1 MGWTLTLAETKSNGI
16 LFGKCFIFGGFTTA
30 DWESTCINKPDP
42 HSFLF
47 SVNEDSKYPITG
59 RDRDA
64 IRCHRDYCAVFGG
77 TGGFCDLG
85 ISSFSNNSKES
96 WFNANEPSFKLP
108 ADYSSKYPSMNGGEQ
123 FFQLKQFEVYSVL
136 VRININKNLGKMN

>member
-1 MGWTLTLAETKSNGI
+1 
-16 LFGKCFIFGGFTTA
+16 
-30 DWESTCINKPDP
+30 
-42 HSFLF
+42 
-47 SVNEDSKYPITG
+47 
-59 RDRDA
+59 
-64 IRCHRDYCAVFGG
+64 VFGG

-136 VRININKNLGKMN
+136 VRININKNVGKMN